1 MSNILLAR
9 IDDRLIHGQVM
20 TSWVRF
26 VKSKNILIIDDE
38 TYHDTF
44 IRSFITMVVPRGIQI
59 QVLDTKAGI
68 AYLRDYDGAG
78 LVLLAKYPQTFY
90 LLLEGG
96 IELHEIIIGG
106 MGARENRKVLYK
118 NICASDEELEVL
130 KKALSQRYIGKKY
143 RLFRKK
149 KGFLWTRCCKSI
161 VGMEE
166 FAQRK
171 GEDL

>member
-1 MSNILLAR
+1 MSNILLVR

-38 TYHDTF
+38 TYHDAF

-59 QVLDTKAGI
+59 QVLDTKSGI
-68 AYLRDYDGAG
+68 SFLQDYQGPG

-90 LLLEGG
+90 LLMEGG
-96 IELHEIIIGG
+96 IEFREIIIGG

-118 NICASDEELEVL
+118 NICASYEELDVL
-130 KKALSQRYIGKKY
+130 KKLYKSGISVKIQIVPEE
-143 RLFRKK
+143 
-149 KGFLWTRCCKSI
+149 KGIPLET
-161 VGMEE
+161 
-166 FAQRK
+166 
-171 GEDL
+171 LL

>member
-1 MSNILLAR
+1 MN
-9 IDDRLIHGQVM
+9 DRLIHGQVM

-130 KKALSQRYIGKKY
+130 KKLYHSGISVKIQIVPEE
-143 RLFRKK
+143 
-149 KGFLWTRCCKSI
+149 KGIPLDT
-161 VGMEE
+161 
-166 FAQRK
+166 
-171 GEDL
+171 LL

>member
-59 QVLDTKAGI
+59 QVLVKMDRDFTAKA
-68 AYLRDYDGAG
+68 
-78 LVLLAKYPQTFY
+78 
-90 LLLEGG
+90 
-96 IELHEIIIGG
+96 
-106 MGARENRKVLYK
+106 MN
-118 NICASDEELEVL
+118 SDH
-130 KKALSQRYIGKKY
+130 R
-143 RLFRKK
+143 R
-149 KGFLWTRCCKSI
+149 
-161 VGMEE
+161 
-166 FAQRK
+166 
-171 GEDL
+171 

>member
-9 IDDRLIHGQVM
+9 IDDRLIHGQLM

-90 LLLEGG
+90 LLL
-96 IELHEIIIGG
+96 
-106 MGARENRKVLYK
+106 REASSFMKSSSAVWGQGKTERYYTRIYVHRMK
-118 NICASDEELEVL
+118 NW
-130 KKALSQRYIGKKY
+130 KY
-143 RLFRKK
+143 
-149 KGFLWTRCCKSI
+149 
-161 VGMEE
+161 
-166 FAQRK
+166 
-171 GEDL
+171 

>member
-26 VKSKNILIIDDE
+26 VKSKNILITDDE

-106 MGARENRKVLYK
+106 MGAR

-130 KKALSQRYIGKKY
+130 KKLYHSGISVKIQIVPEE
-143 RLFRKK
+143 
-149 KGFLWTRCCKSI
+149 KGIPLDT
-161 VGMEE
+161 
-166 FAQRK
+166 
-171 GEDL
+171 LL

>member
-38 TYHDTF
+38 TYHDAF
-44 IRSFITMVVPRGIQI
+44 IRSFITMVVPRCIQI
-59 QVLDTKAGI
+59 QVLDTKSGI
-68 AYLRDYDGAG
+68 SFLQDYQGPG

-90 LLLEGG
+90 LLMEGG
-96 IELHEIIIGG
+96 IEFQEIIIGG

-118 NICASDEELEVL
+118 NICASDDELDVL
-130 KKALSQRYIGKKY
+130 KKLYKSGISVKIQIVPEE
-143 RLFRKK
+143 
-149 KGFLWTRCCKSI
+149 KGIPLET
-161 VGMEE
+161 
-166 FAQRK
+166 
-171 GEDL
+171 LL

>member
-59 QVLDTKAGI
+59 QVLIQK
-68 AYLRDYDGAG
+68 
-78 LVLLAKYPQTFY
+78 Q
-90 LLLEGG
+90 
-96 IELHEIIIGG
+96 ELHIYEIMTVPDLFYWQNIRKPFICCW
-106 MGARENRKVLYK
+106 REASSFMKSSSAVWGQGKTERYYTRIYVHRMK
-118 NICASDEELEVL
+118 NW
-130 KKALSQRYIGKKY
+130 KY
-143 RLFRKK
+143 
-149 KGFLWTRCCKSI
+149 
-161 VGMEE
+161 
-166 FAQRK
+166 
-171 GEDL
+171 

>member
-130 KKALSQRYIGKKY
+130 KKLYHSGISVKIQIVPEEKGIPLD
-143 RLFRKK
+143 RL
-149 KGFLWTRCCKSI
+149 L
-161 VGMEE
+161 
-166 FAQRK
+166 
-171 GEDL
+171 

>member
-1 MSNILLAR
+1 M
-9 IDDRLIHGQVM
+9 
-20 TSWVRF
+20 
-26 VKSKNILIIDDE
+26 IIDDE

-118 NICASDEELEVL
+118 NICASDEELDVL
-130 KKALSQRYIGKKY
+130 KTVSQRYIGENTN
-143 RLFRKK
+143 RSGRKRDSSGNAAVGQSWEWK
-149 KGFLWTRCCKSI
+149 NSHNVKEKNYETDCICKN
-161 VGMEE
+161 
-166 FAQRK
+166 
-171 GEDL
+171 